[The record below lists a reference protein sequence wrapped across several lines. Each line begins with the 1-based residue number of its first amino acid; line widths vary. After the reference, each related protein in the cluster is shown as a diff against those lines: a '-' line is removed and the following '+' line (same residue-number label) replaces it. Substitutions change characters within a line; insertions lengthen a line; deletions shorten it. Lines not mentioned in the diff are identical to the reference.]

1 MAFKVKGGV
10 GGTPPIKEV
19 EESLQLPRSQLVLI
33 IEIMDNPQSSSKYI
47 LPSYP
52 TTFQLLCFFKFTL

>member
-1 MAFKVKGGV
+1 MKFCK
-10 GGTPPIKEV
+10 
-19 EESLQLPRSQLVLI
+19 LQIFIAMHNNCTISFRSNFSTWELVLI
-33 IEIMDNPQSSSKYI
+33 IEIMDNPQSRSKYI